1 MDSPSAGR
9 VGKPGRRHASVF
21 PVALT
26 LLLSCFSIPVGEARS
41 QRPSLA
47 VDGSLSFVMPALALQ
62 VESPSDEW
70 LDIWKNYR
78 GAVIGVAALVGVLVA
93 LILALLIQRTQRIH
107 SERSLAERL
116 KFEKLLSEISAAL
129 IAVDLERVDEEVV
142 RALSRVVDVLDL
154 ERCALFVL
162 FPAEGRT
169 RITHQAE
176 SESLAPLDRESQ
188 RAHAPA
194 LYEDLRA
201 GKAVKFAGVAAPGSP
216 GAASLSSIAVTIS
229 DEIVRGMLFAPAR
242 GRRRGTADLIPRL
255 RLVGEILVPTLV
267 GKRTEAALRA
277 SEERYREVVESQTD
291 LICRFTPDMTLTF
304 VNEAYCRYF
313 GRTRE
318 QLIGRSFL
326 ELIPEGPRE
335 ATKRYLMS
343 LLENP
348 RVEVNEHE
356 VTRPDGT
363 IGWHQWTNYAI
374 RGRDGRIYEF
384 QGIGQDITDRK
395 HAEEAERGLAQAS
408 RLALLGELTASIAHE
423 INQPLG
429 AILSNTDAAEMLLDS
444 GPQRLDEVRAILND
458 IRRED
463 LRASDVIHH
472 TRRLLQR
479 RPMDTQVLAVNDVV
493 ADALRFV
500 GPDARRR
507 GVSLEAHLEKSLPK
521 VQGDRVSLE
530 QVIVNLLLNGMDAM
544 ARQPDSRR
552 RVTVRTAIDAGETVE
567 VQVADTG
574 HGIPREILPR
584 LFESFVTTRQD
595 GVGLGLSISR
605 SIIEA
610 HGGRIQA
617 ENNADGGATIRFF
630 LPIPPPSHGRS
641 AEALEVS

>member
-1 MDSPSAGR
+1 
-9 VGKPGRRHASVF
+9 
-21 PVALT
+21 VAFA
-26 LLLSCFSIPVGEARS
+26 LLLSFSPIPRGQAKAET
-41 QRPSLA
+41 PSLA
-47 VDGSLSFVMPALALQ
+47 VDGSLSFVMPSLALQ
-62 VESPSDEW
+62 VDSPSDEW

-78 GAVIGVAALVGVLVA
+78 GAVIGVAALFGVLVA
-93 LILALLIQRTQRIH
+93 LIVALLIQRTQRIH
-107 SERSLAERL
+107 SERSLAEQL

-142 RALSRVVDVLDL
+142 QSLSRVLDVLNL

-162 FPAEGRT
+162 FPADGRT

-176 SESLAPLDRESQ
+176 SDTTAPLGRESQ
-188 RAHAPA
+188 VAHAPA

-201 GKAVKFAGVAAPGSP
+201 GKAVELAGISTAGSPAAAP
-216 GAASLSSIAVTIS
+216 AFSIAVTIS
-229 DEIVRGMLFAPAR
+229 DDIVRGILFQPV
-242 GRRRGTADLIPRL
+242 RRSRHGTADLIPRL
-255 RLVGEILVPTLV
+255 RLVGEILVPTLM

-313 GRTRE
+313 GSTRE

-335 ATKRYLMS
+335 EARRHVMS
-343 LLENP
+343 LRENP
-348 RVEVNEHE
+348 RVEVVEHE
-356 VTRPDGT
+356 VIRPDGT
-363 IGWHQWTNYAI
+363 IGWQQWTNHAI
-374 RGRDGRIYEF
+374 RGRDGRTYEF

-444 GPQRLDEVRAILND
+444 GPHRLAEVRAILSD

-479 RPMDTQVLAVNDVV
+479 RPMDTQVLEVNDVV

-507 GVSLEAHLEKSLPK
+507 GVSLEAHLDKSLPK

-530 QVIVNLLLNGMDAM
+530 QVVVNLLLNGMDAM

-552 RVTVRTAIDAGETVE
+552 RVTVRTGVDAGETVE
-567 VQVADTG
+567 VQVTDTG

-617 ENNADGGATIRFF
+617 ENNPDGGATIRFF
-630 LPIPPPSHGRS
+630 LPIPQVAHGERPV
-641 AEALEVS
+641 ALEIS

>member
-1 MDSPSAGR
+1 VVLA
-9 VGKPGRRHASVF
+9 
-21 PVALT
+21 
-26 LLLSCFSIPVGEARS
+26 LLLSCFSIPVGEARPEK
-41 QRPSLA
+41 PSLA
-47 VDGSLSFVMPALALQ
+47 VDGSLSFVMAALALP
-62 VESPSDEW
+62 VDSPSDEW
-70 LDIWKNYR
+70 LDIWTNYR
-78 GAVIGVAALVGVLVA
+78 GAVISVAALFGVLVA
-93 LILALLIQRTQRIH
+93 LIIALLIQRTQRIH
-107 SERSLAERL
+107 SERSLGERL

-142 RALSRVVDVLDL
+142 RALSRVLGVLDL
-154 ERCALFVL
+154 DRCALFVL
-162 FPAEGRT
+162 FPADGRT

-176 SESLAPLDRESQ
+176 SDTRAPLGRESQ
-188 RAHAPA
+188 VGHPPA
-194 LYEDLRA
+194 LYDDLRA
-201 GKAVKFAGVAAPGSP
+201 GKAVELAGVSTADSP
-216 GAASLSSIAVTIS
+216 EVESVFSIAVTIS
-229 DEIVRGMLFAPAR
+229 DDIVRGILFQPAR

-255 RLVGEILVPTLV
+255 RLVGEILVPTLM

-291 LICRFTPDMTLTF
+291 LICRFTPDLTLTF

-313 GRTRE
+313 GCTRE

-335 ATKRYLMS
+335 TAQRHLMS

-356 VTRPDGT
+356 VIRPDGT
-363 IGWHQWTNYAI
+363 IGWQQWTNYAI

-395 HAEEAERGLAQAS
+395 HAEEAERGLAEAS

-444 GPQRLDEVRAILND
+444 GPHHLGEVRAILND

-479 RPMDTQVLAVNDVV
+479 RPMDTQILAVNDVV

-507 GVSLEAHLEKSLPK
+507 GVSLEAHLDKSLPP
-521 VQGDRVSLE
+521 VHGDRVSLE
-530 QVIVNLLLNGMDAM
+530 QVIVNLLLNGMEAM

-552 RVTVRTAIDAGETVE
+552 RVTVRTGIDSGETVE

-617 ENNADGGATIRFF
+617 ENNPDGGATIRFF
-630 LPIPPPSHGRS
+630 LPIPQPAHGERPV
-641 AEALEVS
+641 ALEIS